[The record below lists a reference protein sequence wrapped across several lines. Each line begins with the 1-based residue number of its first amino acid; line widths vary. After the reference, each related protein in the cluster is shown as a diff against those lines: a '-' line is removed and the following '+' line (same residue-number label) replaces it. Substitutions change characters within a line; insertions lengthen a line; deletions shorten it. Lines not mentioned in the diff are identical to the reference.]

1 MCALKIIRANVKE
14 EGHVECVG
22 NWLEKREKLRIGSFV
37 AVGIC
42 FALIFLSSSFIAP

>member
-1 MCALKIIRANVKE
+1 VSFKNYYSKCEE